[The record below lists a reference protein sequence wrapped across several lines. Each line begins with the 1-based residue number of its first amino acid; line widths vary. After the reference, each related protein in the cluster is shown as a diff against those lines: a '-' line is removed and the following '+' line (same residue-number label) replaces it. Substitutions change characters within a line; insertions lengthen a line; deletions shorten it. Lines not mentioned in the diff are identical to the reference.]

1 LVSAHILF
9 MTIHLVK
16 IAVGIESVD
25 HLREVQIKRLFQM
38 KEKAGPGDL
47 RHLTRNAPR
56 RAEDLLDSGSIYW
69 IIKGYIRVRQ
79 RITGFGEAVGRNGKP
94 RCALI
99 LDPNL
104 VQTVLLPHKPIQG
117 WRYIKVE
124 SVPADLTPAERE
136 VVSSL
141 PQEMADELRSLGL
154 L

>member
-1 LVSAHILF
+1 

-25 HLREVQIKRLFQM
+25 HLREIQIKRLR
-38 KEKAGPGDL
+38 KARGKNRSTDL
-47 RHLTRNAPR
+47 RHLTRNFPK
-56 RAEDLLDSGSIYW
+56 RAAEVLDNGSIYW

-79 RITGFGEAVGRNGKP
+79 RINGFGEAVDHNGKL

-99 LDPNL
+99 LDKNL
-104 VQTVLLPHKPIQG
+104 VQTILLPHKPIQG
-117 WRYIKVE
+117 WRYMEVD
-124 SVPADLTPAERE
+124 VAPADLTTAERKVE
-136 VVSSL
+136 SSI

>member
-1 LVSAHILF
+1 

-25 HLREVQIKRLFQM
+25 HLREIQIERLR
-38 KEKAGPGDL
+38 KAREKTRSADL
-47 RHLTRNAPR
+47 RHLTRNFPK
-56 RAEDLLDSGSIYW
+56 RAEEVLDNGSIYW

-79 RITGFGEAVGRNGKP
+79 RINGFGEAFDHNGKP

-99 LDPNL
+99 LDTNL
-104 VQTVLLPHKPIQG
+104 VQTILLPHKPIQG
-117 WRYIKVE
+117 WRYMEVD
-124 SVPADLTPAERE
+124 VAPADLTSAERKVE
-136 VVSSL
+136 ASI

>member
-1 LVSAHILF
+1 

-25 HLREVQIKRLFQM
+25 HLRDVQIERLRQAQ
-38 KEKAGPGDL
+38 EPGGAGAL

-56 RAEDLLDSGSIYW
+56 RAEEVLDGGSIYW

-79 RITGFGEAVGRNGKP
+79 YITGFGEAVGRNGKP

-99 LDPNL
+99 LDPKL

-117 WRYIKVE
+117 WRYME
-124 SVPADLTPAERE
+124 AEAAPEDLTGKERKI
-136 VVSSL
+136 VSSL
-141 PQEMADELRSLGL
+141 PQDMADELRSLGL

>member
-1 LVSAHILF
+1 

-16 IAVGIESVD
+16 IAVGVESVD
-25 HLREVQIKRLFQM
+25 HLREIQIERLRKN
-38 KEKAGPGDL
+38 KEKNKSGDL
-47 RHLTRNAPR
+47 RHLTRNSPK
-56 RAEDLLDSGSIYW
+56 RAEEVLDNGSIYW

-79 RITGFGEAVGRNGKP
+79 RIDGLGEAFGRNGKP

-99 LDPNL
+99 LDPKL

-117 WRYIKVE
+117 WRYMEVDFA
-124 SVPADLTPAERE
+124 PADLTAAERK

-141 PQEMADELRSLGL
+141 PQGMADELRSLGL

>member
-1 LVSAHILF
+1 

-16 IAVGIESVD
+16 IAVGVESVD
-25 HLREVQIKRLFQM
+25 HLREIQIERLRKN
-38 KEKAGPGDL
+38 KEKNKSGDL
-47 RHLTRNAPR
+47 RHLTRNSPK
-56 RAEDLLDSGSIYW
+56 RAEEVLDNGSIYW

-79 RITGFGEAVGRNGKP
+79 RIDGLGEAFGRNGEP

-99 LDPNL
+99 LDPKL

-117 WRYIKVE
+117 WRYMDVD
-124 SVPADLTPAERE
+124 SAPADLTTAERK

-141 PQEMADELRSLGL
+141 PQGMADELRSLGL

>member
-1 LVSAHILF
+1 

-25 HLREVQIKRLFQM
+25 HLREVQIERLRQAQ
-38 KEKAGPGDL
+38 EPGAAGAL
-47 RHLTRNAPR
+47 HHMTRNTPR
-56 RAEDLLDSGSIYW
+56 RAEEVLDGGSIYW

-79 RITGFGEAVGRNGKP
+79 NITGFGEAVGRNGKP

-99 LDPNL
+99 LDPKL

-117 WRYIKVE
+117 WRYME
-124 SVPADLTPAERE
+124 AEAAPEDLTGKERKIA
-136 VVSSL
+136 SSL
-141 PQEMADELRSLGL
+141 PQDMADELRSLGL

>member
-1 LVSAHILF
+1 

-25 HLREVQIKRLFQM
+25 HLREIQIERLRNAR
-38 KEKAGPGDL
+38 EKNKSADL
-47 RHLTRNAPR
+47 RHLTRNSPK
-56 RAEDLLDSGSIYW
+56 RAEEVLDNGSIYW

-79 RITGFGEAVGRNGKP
+79 RINGLGEAFDRNGKP

-99 LDPNL
+99 LDTNL
-104 VQTVLLPHKPIQG
+104 VQTILLPHKPIQG
-117 WRYIKVE
+117 WRYMEVD
-124 SVPADLTPAERE
+124 VAPADLTTAERK

-141 PQEMADELRSLGL
+141 PQGMADELRSLGL

>member
-1 LVSAHILF
+1 

-16 IAVGIESVD
+16 IAVGVESVD
-25 HLREVQIKRLFQM
+25 HLREIQIERLRKN
-38 KEKAGPGDL
+38 KEKNTSGDL
-47 RHLTRNAPR
+47 RHLTRNSPK
-56 RAEDLLDSGSIYW
+56 RAEEVLDNGSIYW

-79 RITGFGEAVGRNGKP
+79 CITGLGEGFGRNGKP

-117 WRYIKVE
+117 WRYMEVDFA
-124 SVPADLTPAERE
+124 PADLTTAQRE

-141 PQEMADELRSLGL
+141 PQGMADELRSLGL